1 MQLST
6 INVTNKQL
14 NWFFDINDFICSSQ
28 KELHTLDVGLNC
40 FANPTLRVPEDRGP
54 KFLKIKQITN
64 WLALFILFAE
74 VTLQYSP

>member
-14 NWFFDINDFICSSQ
+14 NWFFDINDFICASQ
-28 KELHTLDVGLNC
+28 KELHTLDVGLI
-40 FANPTLRVPEDRGP
+40 FANPTLRVLGDRDP
-54 KFLKIKQITN
+54 KFLKIKQVTN
-64 WLALFILFAE
+64 WFALFILFVE